1 MNEDEQQ
8 VCDERDGWC
17 VLGTT
22 DKLRDIISAMIKTVI
37 RAHKPSLPE
46 FPKRRRRVGQNS
58 KFSGRDHA
66 DEEEQD
72 DENKDDED
80 EDEEDEFEP
89 SEGSE
94 NEMETEIL
102 DYM

>member
-8 VCDERDGWC
+8 VCDERAG
-17 VLGTT
+17 LFS
-22 DKLRDIISAMIKTVI
+22 LHPA
-37 RAHKPSLPE
+37 LPE
-46 FPKRRRRVGQNS
+46 FPKRRRRIGIHS

-66 DEEEQD
+66 DEEEQEQD